1 MIHLHHGIQLNKR
14 ICNYLFI
21 ISSAMGYPLDSWE
34 NHLQIRNCPFAI
46 FDYQRVP
53 IIPLHKLIPILFYIS
68 IDGLNSTRWMMDNDG
83 LSILEVSWNMGAHKS
98 SICRILH
105 KTNHPAGVFLEPPSP
120 VEILPGAGWKLL
132 TAMKTAKAKAVPRAR
147 EAVSFCRLM
156 NVGFRHQKLG
166 IWKCYQHFTNIF
178 AGISINPQFT
188 NTCGYYQ
195 HFTCKKIGCP

>member
-1 MIHLHHGIQLNKR
+1 
-14 ICNYLFI
+14 
-21 ISSAMGYPLDSWE
+21 
-34 NHLQIRNCPFAI
+34 
-46 FDYQRVP
+46 
-53 IIPLHKLIPILFYIS
+53 
-68 IDGLNSTRWMMDNDG
+68 MMDNDG

-166 IWKCYQHFTNIF
+166 IWKCYQHF
-178 AGISINPQFT
+178 
-188 NTCGYYQ
+188 CGYKYKSPIHQ
-195 HFTCKKIGCP
+195 HLWILPTFYLQKNWMPIKIGINQENSGELCGWFAVDKVGRIRNQGCSQHPQGRWNRKTKDEERKV